1 MQAEGIFL
9 DSLWWMHYSSK
20 YSNLPHFYPK
30 IHLSDAFK
38 PILTSEIL
46 CYKPPVP
53 GGLGGC
59 MCGNVQVFISV
70 CGFWIA
76 QVEFPWL
83 DFLVKPAYV

>member
-46 CYKPPVP
+46 CYKPLYGHVTT
-53 GGLGGC
+53 LRRKNAFQIYNRYH
-59 MCGNVQVFISV
+59 MALLTHVI
-70 CGFWIA
+70 
-76 QVEFPWL
+76 
-83 DFLVKPAYV
+83 